1 MKVKQ
6 FYTTG
11 NKDILYKE
19 WEKPSIKHNEIEV
32 KSIFTGVCSSDVS
45 MYKGEFPLLP
55 TEMHG
60 HEGLGEV
67 TKIGNSVF
75 HVKVGDIVATR
86 GEPAFAEYY
95 NAPIGTF
102 VRVPEADPKY
112 ILEPVACAINIGRA
126 AKLREK
132 SKVCIIGTGFLA
144 KCLYEYIVD
153 ELTVPI
159 DVVGRSNTRYW
170 NNEADME
177 LINFSNVHGDN
188 YDVVYDLSTLPD
200 YFEHININPNGYYI
214 IGAEKDGVAST
225 NFSKFLWNNVTI
237 KCPSPRDDHFI
248 SCMKQAEEYV
258 KRNIIMPEDSWTHE
272 YSSDKIDVAFAENLN
287 KKPNMGRSYIKW
299 Q

>member
-1 MKVKQ
+1 MKN
-6 FYTTG
+6 F
-11 NKDILYKE
+11 IL
-19 WEKPSIKHNEIEV
+19 
-32 KSIFTGVCSSDVS
+32 IFTILIIFFKTETVLSD
-45 MYKGEFPLLP
+45 
-55 TEMHG
+55 
-60 HEGLGEV
+60 
-67 TKIGNSVF
+67 NSVF

-126 AKLREK
+126 AKLREN

-170 NNEADME
+170 NNEADMG

-272 YSSDKIDVAFAENLN
+272 YSSDNIDVAFAENLN